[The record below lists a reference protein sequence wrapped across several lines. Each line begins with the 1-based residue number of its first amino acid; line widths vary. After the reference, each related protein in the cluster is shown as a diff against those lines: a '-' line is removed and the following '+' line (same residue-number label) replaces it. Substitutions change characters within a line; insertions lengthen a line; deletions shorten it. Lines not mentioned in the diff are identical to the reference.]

1 MSLIALVLAV
11 AAVAATPP
19 VVPPPLPA
27 PAPVVAAPA
36 PARPAPPPPPAP
48 VTSPLAPAK
57 LGKLMCYSP
66 DQALRTCGAMAA
78 YGFPTDGRILNR
90 AQVVVT
96 PTPYIVMTTLTAVT
110 QRGPAVCGRMEGA
123 AEATFTIDGKP
134 ADEATTADLRG
145 QIARAFTAYDGVEV
159 CTTYVPFREGFMANV
174 AIGGAPRP
182 DMNQPVIWVELNDG
196 YVVGQ

>member
-1 MSLIALVLAV
+1 MSLLALVLAAALAPV
-11 AAVAATPP
+11 APP
-19 VVPPPLPA
+19 VLPPSPPPPQPPQPA
-27 PAPVVAAPA
+27 A
-36 PARPAPPPPPAP
+36 PPAP
-48 VTSPLAPAK
+48 VANPLAPAK

-66 DQALRTCGAMAA
+66 DQALKTCGAMAA

-96 PTPYIVMTTLTAVT
+96 PSPYIVMTTLTPVT
-110 QRGPAVCGRMEGA
+110 LRGPAVCGRMEGA
-123 AEATFTIDGKP
+123 AEASFTIDGKP
-134 ADEATTADLRG
+134 ADEATTTDLRG

-159 CTTYVPFREGFMANV
+159 CTTYVPFREGFMATV
-174 AIGGAPRP
+174 SIGGAPRP

>member
-1 MSLIALVLAV
+1 MSLLALVLA
-11 AAVAATPP
+11 AAVATTPP

-27 PAPVVAAPA
+27 PAPAPVPVVAAP
-36 PARPAPPPPPAP
+36 PAPPPAP
-48 VTSPLAPAK
+48 VASPLAPAK

-66 DQALRTCGAMAA
+66 DQALKTCGAMAA
-78 YGFPTDGRILNR
+78 YGFPTDGKILNR
-90 AQVVVT
+90 AQLVVT
-96 PTPYIVMTTLTAVT
+96 PSPYIVMTTLTPVT
-110 QRGPAVCGRMEGA
+110 VRGSAVCGRMQGA

-196 YVVGQ
+196 YVVGP

>member
-1 MSLIALVLAV
+1 MSLLALLLA
-11 AAVAATPP
+11 AAVAPETPP
-19 VVPPPLPA
+19 AVPPPLPA
-27 PAPVVAAPA
+27 PAPVAAA

-48 VTSPLAPAK
+48 VANPLAPAK

-78 YGFPTDGRILNR
+78 YGFPTDGKILNR

-96 PTPYIVMTTLTAVT
+96 PSPYTVMTTLTAVT
-110 QRGPAVCGRMEGA
+110 LRGPAVCGRMEGA

-134 ADEATTADLRG
+134 ADAATTADLRG
-145 QIARAFTAYDGVEV
+145 QIARAFTAYEGVEV
-159 CTTYVPFREGFMANV
+159 CTAYVPFREGFMATV
-174 AIGGAPRP
+174 SIGGAPRP

>member
-1 MSLIALVLAV
+1 MSLLALVLA

-27 PAPVVAAPA
+27 PAPAPALIVAAP
-36 PARPAPPPPPAP
+36 PAPPPAP
-48 VTSPLAPAK
+48 VASPLAPAK
-57 LGKLMCYSP
+57 LGRLMCYSP
-66 DQALRTCGAMAA
+66 DQALKTCGAMAA
-78 YGFPTDGRILNR
+78 YGFPTDGKILNR

-96 PTPYIVMTTLTAVT
+96 PNPYTVMTTLTAVT
-110 QRGPAVCGRMEGA
+110 VRGPAVCGRMEGA

-145 QIARAFTAYDGVEV
+145 QIAGAFTAFEGVEV

-174 AIGGAPRP
+174 SIGGAPRP

-196 YVVGQ
+196 YVVSP